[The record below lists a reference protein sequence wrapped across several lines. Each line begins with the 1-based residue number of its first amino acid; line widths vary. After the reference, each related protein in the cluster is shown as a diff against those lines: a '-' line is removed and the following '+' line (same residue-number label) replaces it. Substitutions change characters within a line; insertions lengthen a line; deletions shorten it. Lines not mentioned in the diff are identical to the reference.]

1 MRIQHYDSLN
11 LRDFRTPFEAVQ
23 AAASIIEEETPPPPP
38 PPTYTQHELEVARQA
53 AHKAGFEEGMQAGVA
68 KVVNETH
75 LRDNDAATAMHTLA
89 TAIQELQTQYHD
101 VLSKQTGELT
111 ELVTLIARKV
121 AGDALT
127 MYGEKTIEGMVMRCL
142 PVVLY
147 KPHVIIDVHPEIHEK
162 VEGHLTTLLRESGF
176 AGGLTIRASSTIA
189 RHDIKIDWAA
199 GYAERSTQALW
210 SEVTILLNQLSVQ
223 IHDEPNPTETITS
236 N

>member
-1 MRIQHYDSLN
+1 MRIQRYDSLN
-11 LRDFRTPFEAVQ
+11 LRDFRLPFEAVE
-23 AAASIIEEETPPPPP
+23 AASPMVEDEAPAPPPPP
-38 PPTYTQHELEVARQA
+38 SYTQHELEIARQA
-53 AHKAGFEEGMQAGVA
+53 AHKAGFEEGVQAGVA

-75 LRDNDAATAMHTLA
+75 LRDNDAAEAMQKLA
-89 TAIQELQTQYHD
+89 QSIQQLHSEYQAILD
-101 VLSKQTGELT
+101 KQTGELT

-147 KPHVIIDVHPEIHEK
+147 KPHVLIDVHPDIHEK
-162 VEGHLTTLLRESGF
+162 VEGHLTRLLRESGF
-176 AGGLTIRASSTIA
+176 TGGLTVRASTTIS

-210 SEVTILLNQLSVQ
+210 AEVAMLLDQLSIQ
-223 IHDEPNPTETITS
+223 IRDEPTNNETTS